1 MSTIIKLSNESI
13 DNEHIC
19 CAISDKKS
27 VEGYNLKKEWLKSEF
42 KNGYVFQRLDERAK
56 VFIEYGDSEQ
66 AWAPIVAKNYL
77 FIQCFWVAGSY
88 KGKGYGKALI
98 SHAVD
103 TAKAQKKDGLLII
116 TGKKK
121 MHFLADGNWLL
132 KNGFKE
138 IDKTDS
144 GFTLLSYKIDEDLKD
159 AQTET
164 ETENT
169 PKFKD
174 QIYTGECDNKKGLTV
189 YYSDRCPYTD
199 YYVNTVLK
207 ESAIKRDIPIKSVH
221 LKTVK
226 DAQNSPAPSTIFSLF
241 YNGKFLTTD
250 VSVCLE
256 SKFNKTIK

>member
-1 MSTIIKLSNESI
+1 M
-13 DNEHIC
+13 
-19 CAISDKKS
+19 ISYA
-27 VEGYNLKKEWLKSEF
+27 VEE
-42 KNGYVFQRLDERAK
+42 
-56 VFIEYGDSEQ
+56 
-66 AWAPIVAKNYL
+66 
-77 FIQCFWVAGSY
+77 
-88 KGKGYGKALI
+88 
-98 SHAVD
+98 
-103 TAKAQKKDGLLII
+103 AKAQKKDGLLII

-121 MHFLADGNWLL
+121 MHFLADGSWLL

-159 AQTET
+159 VQTEK
-164 ETENT
+164 T

-174 QIYTGECDNKKGLTV
+174 QVYTGECENSNGLTV

-207 ESAIKRDIPIKSVH
+207 ESAMKRDIPIKSVY
-221 LKTVK
+221 LTTVK
-226 DAQNSPAPSTIFSLF
+226 DVQNSPAPSSIFSLF

>member
-1 MSTIIKLSNESI
+1 MSAIIKLTGENI
-13 DNEHIC
+13 DSEHIC

-27 VEGYNLKKEWLKSEF
+27 VQGYNLKKEWLKSEF
-42 KNGYVFQRLDERAK
+42 SNGYVFQRLDERAK
-56 VFIEYGDSEQ
+56 VFIEYGDSEK
-66 AWAPIVAKNYL
+66 AWAPIEAKNYL

-103 TAKAQKKDGLLII
+103 AAKAQKKDGLLVI

-138 IDKTDS
+138 VDKTES
-144 GFTLLSYKIDEDLKD
+144 GFTLLSYKIDEDLK
-159 AQTET
+159 ET
-164 ETENT
+164 QP
-169 PKFKD
+169 PKFKEP
-174 QIYTGECDNKKGLTV
+174 IYTGECDNKKGLTV

-207 ESAIKRDIPIKSVH
+207 ESAIKRDIAITSVH

-226 DAQNSPAPSTIFSLF
+226 DAQNSPAPSSIFSLF

>member
-1 MSTIIKLSNESI
+1 MDTIIKLTNKNI
-13 DNEHIC
+13 DSEHIC

-27 VEGYNLKKEWLKSEF
+27 VHGYSLKKEWLKSEF
-42 KNGYVFQRLDERAK
+42 DNGYVFERLDERAK
-56 VFIEYGDSEQ
+56 VFIEYGDSEK
-66 AWAPIVAKNYL
+66 AWAPIEAKNYL

-88 KGKGYGKALI
+88 KGKGYGKRLI
-98 SHAVD
+98 SYAVEE
-103 TAKAQKKDGLLII
+103 AKAQKKDGLIII

-121 MHFLADGNWLL
+121 MHFLADGSWLL

-159 AQTET
+159 TQSQAEPKKM
-164 ETENT
+164 

-174 QIYTGECDNKKGLTV
+174 QIYTGECENSNGLTV

-207 ESAIKRDIPIKSVH
+207 ESAIKRDIPIKSVY

-226 DAQNSPAPSTIFSLF
+226 DAQNSPAPSSIFSLF

-250 VSVCLE
+250 MSVCLE
-256 SKFNKTIK
+256 SKFNKIIK

>member
-13 DNEHIC
+13 DSEHIC

-27 VEGYNLKKEWLKSEF
+27 VQGYNLKKEWLKSEF

-56 VFIEYGDSEQ
+56 VFIEYGDSEK
-66 AWAPIVAKNYL
+66 AWAPIDAKNYL

-88 KGKGYGKALI
+88 KGKGYGKTLI

-121 MHFLADGNWLL
+121 MHFLADGSWLL

-159 AQTET
+159 MKQQ
-164 ETENT
+164 NT

-174 QIYTGECDNKKGLTV
+174 HIYTGECDNKKGLTV
-189 YYSDRCPYTD
+189 YYSDRCPYVD

-207 ESAIKRDIPIKSVH
+207 ESAQRREIAIKSVY

-226 DAQNSPAPSTIFSLF
+226 DAQNSPAPSSIFSLF
-241 YNGKFLTTD
+241 YDGKFLTTD

-256 SKFNKTIK
+256 SKFNKIIK